1 MASSS
6 LHLNGIFTALVT
18 PFSKDGSS
26 VDKASLSALI
36 EFQLTSRVQ
45 GVVAC
50 GSTGEATTLSEAE
63 YVDVVKYVRA
73 ETKGKIPCVA
83 GISVSSTARAVD
95 MARALEELGCDGI
108 LVATPPYNKPSQAGI
123 IAHFKALRAATS
135 LPLIAYNIPGRS
147 GVSVAS
153 STLGVLSREGII
165 CGVKESSGSVDT
177 IADTLLA
184 VQPDCQVVAGE
195 DSLLLATLA
204 YGGVGAIS
212 ASANVMPAEFV
223 SLCESFAAGDVA
235 KARQLQ
241 LDMMPRIRSMFCES
255 NPVPAKAVLALKEI
269 IKNPTVRLP
278 LTELS
283 PANLERVKGDFS
295 V

>member
-184 VQPDCQVVAGE
+184 VQPACQVVAGE